1 MMGKDQTEGVP
12 QNITIH
18 KPELPKFKEDKD
30 NMDIYLQRFERFTKM
45 QKWKP
50 EEWVVSQS
58 PLLTGKGLEV
68 YTSMPD
74 ADLDN
79 YDQLKLAL
87 LKHYHFTEEGF

>member
-1 MMGKDQTEGVP
+1 MTMGKDQTEGAT

-18 KPELPKFKEDKD
+18 RPKLPKFEEDKD
-30 NMDIYLQRFERFTKM
+30 DMDTYLQRFERFAKM

-50 EEWVVSQS
+50 EEWVVSLS

-68 YTSMPD
+68 YTNMPD
-74 ADLDN
+74 TDVDN

-87 LKHYHFTEEGF
+87 LKRY